1 MRIAIP
7 LSAGQLAE
15 HFGHCEQFLFVDADL
30 EQREVLHKTVATAPE
45 HAPGLLPRWLAEHGV
60 DIVIAGGLGAR
71 ACDLLS
77 ANAVQVLTGVSAAEP
92 DVLIAS
98 FLNGTLQT
106 GDSRCDHSA
115 HGCSH

>member
-15 HFGHCEQFLFVDADL
+15 HFGHCEQFLFVDADF
-30 EQREVLHKTVATAPE
+30 EQREVLHKAVATAPE
-45 HAPGLLPRWLAEHGV
+45 HEPGLLPRWLVEHKV
-60 DIVIAGGLGAR
+60 DILITGGLGAR
-71 ACDLLS
+71 ARDLLAAS
-77 ANAVQVLTGVSAAEP
+77 AIQVLTGVPAIEP
-92 DVLIAS
+92 DLLITS

-106 GDSRCDHSA
+106 GSSRCDHSA